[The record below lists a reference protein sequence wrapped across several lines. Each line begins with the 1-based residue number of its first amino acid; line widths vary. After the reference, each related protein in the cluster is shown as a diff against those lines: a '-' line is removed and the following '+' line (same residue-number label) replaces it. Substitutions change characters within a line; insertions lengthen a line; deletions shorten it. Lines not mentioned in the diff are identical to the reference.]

1 MKRLLSLALVILFI
15 MPGCMTTSGSIG
27 NQESYFDK
35 EQRFSFSSAPNEAD
49 VLGYLELGPEK
60 APLVVI
66 DVIYSITSNESVNYC
81 GSTSITSCVILPDV
95 SRGTIATK
103 AGEMI
108 IQDDQL
114 PTCYDDCEIRIEV
127 YYFGKLTAIFYGINF

>member
-1 MKRLLSLALVILFI
+1 MKRLLSLVLVILFT

-27 NQESYFDK
+27 NQESFFDE
-35 EQRFSFSSAPNEAD
+35 EQSFSFSSAPNEAD

-66 DVIYSITSNESVNYC
+66 DVLYSITSNESVNYC
-81 GSTSITSCVILPDV
+81 SSTSITSCMIVPDV
-95 SRGTIATK
+95 PRTHTTTK

-108 IQDDQL
+108 IQDDKL